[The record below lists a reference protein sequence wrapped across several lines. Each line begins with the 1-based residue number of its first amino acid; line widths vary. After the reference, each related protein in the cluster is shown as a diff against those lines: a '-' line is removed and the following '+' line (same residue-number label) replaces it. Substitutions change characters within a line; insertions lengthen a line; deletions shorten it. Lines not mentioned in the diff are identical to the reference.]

1 MGQAAPQAPGDT
13 VSGTERI
20 GPDALSAKGGA
31 GPRFRRPWR
40 RNLGALV
47 ALLDDQAAAM
57 LGDFQRRAAQHRE
70 VAFDTVEPL

>member
-1 MGQAAPQAPGDT
+1 MGQAAPQAPGST
-13 VSGTERI
+13 VSGIERI
-20 GPDALSAKGGA
+20 GTDALNAKGGA

-40 RNLGALV
+40 RNLGALF
-47 ALLDDQAAAM
+47 LDDQAAAM